1 MDIYRDYFNREEL
14 VRTLAQA
21 PFTPGLLGQLGIF
34 DSVPLTSTTLSIE
47 VEKKNAGRVLTAKP
61 RGAPRQRQTTD
72 TRVVHTF
79 TVTDQYG
86 DEDSVMADEVL
97 NARSGIQ
104 GAKEVIE
111 MRRAEKM
118 AKLRRTVDRTHEVL
132 RMTRLLSPASSE
144 FGSAASGAVVAVQTD
159 ATKTRKEIFDKI
171 IVPIEAA
178 LDGLSYTSILVLCSD
193 GYWSDLMDN
202 KQVRETYVNWEAAQ
216 GLRGGMQGAN
226 GQVAAPFPWGDVV
239 WQRYRGTSD
248 CKIPDNE
255 ARALPMGVADGL
267 AWQAFAPNN
276 TIESVGSGA
285 MGQPYYVGAKP
296 LTDSQGTIGW
306 EMSIQSHCRMVWGRP
321 GAVIP
326 ITKA

>member
-21 PFTPGLLGQLGIF
+21 PFTPGQLGALGVF
-34 DSVPLTSTTLSIE
+34 QSVPLTSTTLSIE

-61 RGAPRQRQTTD
+61 RGAPRQRQSTD
-72 TRVVHTF
+72 LRNVHSF
-79 TVTDQYG
+79 AVTDQYG

-118 AKLRRTVDRTHEVL
+118 AKLRRTMDRTHEVL
-132 RMTRLLSPASSE
+132 RMTRLLSPATTE
-144 FGSAASGAVVAVQTD
+144 FGSAAAGAVLAVQTD

-171 IVPIEAA
+171 ILPIESA
-178 LDGLSYTSILVLCSD
+178 LDGLSYSSILVLCSD

-202 KQVRETYVNWEAAQ
+202 KQIRDTYAGWADAQ
-216 GLRGGMQGAN
+216 KLRSGMQGDG
-226 GQVAAPFPWGDVV
+226 GQVAAPFAWGDVT
-239 WQRYRGTSD
+239 WLRYRGTSD

-255 ARALPMGVADGL
+255 ARAIPLGVADGI

-276 TIESVGSGA
+276 TIESVGQGA

-296 LTDSQGTIGW
+296 LTDSQGTVGW